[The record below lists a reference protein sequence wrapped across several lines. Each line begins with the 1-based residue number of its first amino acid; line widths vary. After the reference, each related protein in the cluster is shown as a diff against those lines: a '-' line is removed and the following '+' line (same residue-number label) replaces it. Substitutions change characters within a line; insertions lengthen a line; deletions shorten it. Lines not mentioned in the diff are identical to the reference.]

1 MVFFVFFFSSRRRH
15 TRCALVTGVQT
26 CALPISCN
34 GHFGITKMLR
44 DNGCQSGTTIYLSS
58 DILTPKETANY
69 LRVTESTLGNW
80 RSAGKGPRAI
90 RIGARAVRY
99 RFADLEM
106 FIAESTA
113 EVAA

>member
-1 MVFFVFFFSSRRRH
+1 
-15 TRCALVTGVQT
+15 
-26 CALPISCN
+26 
-34 GHFGITKMLR
+34 MLR